1 MTNRCLIISGAPNCF
16 FPSNFKQSDF
26 VIACDGGYIH
36 AMKAG
41 IVPDLLVS
49 DFDSFNGAVNP
60 SMEILRAV
68 PEKDDTDTLLALK
81 EAMRRGYDDIM
92 IIGGLGGRI
101 DHTLAN
107 ISLTAFAAQH
117 GAVCHLIDEHHQIFA
132 IHNDSIMVKKGY
144 WKWLSVFAAGS
155 EVRGVSLRGLKYPLQ
170 EAVLTNTYPIGVSNE
185 FVSSSAVVTA
195 AQGTLLIVL
204 SDLD

>member
-1 MTNRCLIISGAPNCF
+1 MTNRCLIIAGAPDCF
-16 FPSNFKQSDF
+16 FPSNFKKADF
-26 VIACDGGYIH
+26 IIACDGGYIH

-49 DFDSFNGAVNP
+49 DFDSFNGNLNP
-60 SMEILRAV
+60 SMEVMRAV

-81 EAMRRGYDDIM
+81 EALHRGYDEIM
-92 IIGGLGGRI
+92 IIGGLGGRM

-107 ISLTAFAAQH
+107 LSLTAFAAEH
-117 GAVCHLIDEHHQIFA
+117 GAICHLIDEHHQIFA
-132 IHNDSIMVKKGY
+132 IHNDSILVKRGY
-144 WKWLSVFAAGS
+144 WKWISVFAADS
-155 EVRGVSLRGLKYPLQ
+155 EVRGVTLRGLKYPLQ
-170 EAVLTNTYPIGVSNE
+170 NAVLTNTFPIGVSNE
-185 FVSSSAVVTA
+185 FEENSAVVTA

>member
-68 PEKDDTDTLLALK
+68 PEKDDTDMLLAVKYGL
-81 EAMRRGYDDIM
+81 ACGCRR
-92 IIGGLGGRI
+92 
-101 DHTLAN
+101 
-107 ISLTAFAAQH
+107 
-117 GAVCHLIDEHHQIFA
+117 
-132 IHNDSIMVKKGY
+132 
-144 WKWLSVFAAGS
+144 
-155 EVRGVSLRGLKYPLQ
+155 
-170 EAVLTNTYPIGVSNE
+170 
-185 FVSSSAVVTA
+185 
-195 AQGTLLIVL
+195 
-204 SDLD
+204 